1 MGGENN
7 LVVCPEGSL
16 WCGKILTSKS
26 YLVSKLMARI
36 GMTPVRVEI
45 WDSYLQNIQ
54 NTLSWC
60 LYFCNLGTL
69 ESSVEGNKLSCVF
82 PYGSQPY
89 GIHTM
94 DWWTSNSLMLYWTH
108 LYHKRT
114 LWTLTLVWT
123 LLNCPLSLFQNWFK
137 GHWVLPNKRYI
148 SIQIKIMHY
157 PMGHLEVL
165 IPVAPLELYS

>member
-1 MGGENN
+1 M
-7 LVVCPEGSL
+7 LVL
-16 WCGKILTSKS
+16 
-26 YLVSKLMARI
+26 
-36 GMTPVRVEI
+36 
-45 WDSYLQNIQ
+45 LQ
-54 NTLSWC
+54 SWHSC
-60 LYFCNLGTL
+60 FL

-137 GHWVLPNKRYI
+137 GHWVLPNKRYN

-157 PMGHLEVL
+157 PMGASGSAYSSGTPRTLLLEQQGNTEGKKFQERTL
-165 IPVAPLELYS
+165 LNSNI